1 MNLKVILGA
10 SLIAIAANSSAF
22 AADAIMSQEPVPFA
36 APMFSWGGAYIGG
49 EIGWGWGRDKLDGDG
64 GSYAEFKPNGFL
76 GGIYAGY
83 NFDLG
88 NSVILGIDANF
99 DYNDLKES
107 QDYWSDDTLPV
118 RTSLESKLEWSGA
131 VRARAG
137 YAIDRFMPYIAG
149 GVAFGQVKNSITIGD
164 GSSYSDSQTLTGW
177 TAGAGIDYAATDN
190 ITLRL
195 EYRYTDFGN
204 KDFDFGDVSTRGS
217 YKTNDIRL
225 GIAYKF

>member
-1 MNLKVILGA
+1 MNLKVILSA
-10 SLIAIAANSSAF
+10 SLIAIAASSSAF
-22 AADAIMSQEPVPFA
+22 AADAIVSEEPVPFV
-36 APMFSWGGAYIGG
+36 APVFSWGGAYIGG
-49 EIGWGWGRDKLDGDG
+49 EIGWGWGRGKLDGDADN
-64 GSYAEFKPNGFL
+64 YAEFKPNGFL
-76 GGIYAGY
+76 GGVYAGY

-88 NSVILGIDANF
+88 NNVILGIDGNF

-107 QDYWSDDTLPV
+107 QDYLSGGVRPV
-118 RTSLESKLEWSGA
+118 QTSLESKLEWSGA

-149 GVAFGQVKNSITIGD
+149 GVAFGHVKNSVIIG
-164 GSSYSDSQTLTGW
+164 GSTSYSDSQTLTGW

-204 KDFDFGDVSTRGS
+204 KDFGVDDFSTRGS
-217 YKTNDIRL
+217 FKTNDIRL